1 MIWLLSILACKEP
14 AEHRPCDLE
23 VLDAS
28 LDFGERVPGPAHTLD
43 LEVFNQGGVQCLLGQ
58 ADLDAGG
65 VFSMG
70 TWDQAVVRPGQTASL
85 PVTFQTQTPGSHRG
99 ELVFASGG
107 THRVSLKAEAVGAVL
122 ELSLEEL
129 DFGLVDVGCPTR
141 QGLTLSNTG
150 NAPLTITGLE
160 FSAAGS
166 ELSFEQDFDGIN
178 GPLPWSLAPQ
188 DQVEVA
194 LVYEPMDL
202 YPDSGYLR
210 IFSDDYASPE
220 TLFLVQGEGRITQ
233 AQTDTFEQPAGA
245 AIDVLIA
252 LDRSDSME
260 EHTST
265 LEAGF
270 VDFVTGL
277 SGLDR
282 DCHVAVV
289 VADDGCI
296 LGDQPYLDSS
306 LSLAEQQSLFD
317 EQSCMGSASCPQAG
331 NNTSRAFTLLQA
343 ALDNSNRGSGG
354 CNEGFFRE
362 HAELHLVAISD
373 GPESSV
379 NPYSYY
385 ISLFQGLKSSDPLI
399 HAVGGDYP
407 SGCLNASAYTGAYEA
422 TVATGG
428 SLISICAA
436 DFGLQL
442 LGQLERE
449 EPAYLAFELS
459 QFPAA
464 STLELRVDGI
474 PSTEGWQYVPSTN
487 TIDFEEGFVPAPGSV
502 IQVSYVVQADC
513 P

>member
-1 MIWLLSILACKEP
+1 MIWLLPILACKEP

-58 ADLDAGG
+58 PDLDGAG

-70 TWDQAVVRPGQTASL
+70 TWDQAVVQPGQTARL
-85 PVTFQTQTPGSHRG
+85 PITYQTQTPGSHRG
-99 ELVFASGG
+99 ELVFASARSH
-107 THRVSLKAEAVGAVL
+107 TVSLKGESPGAALALSREA
-122 ELSLEEL
+122 L
-129 DFGLVDVGCPTR
+129 DLGLVEVGCTAD
-141 QGLTLSNTG
+141 QWLTLSNPG
-150 NAPLTITGLE
+150 NVPLTITDFE

-166 ELSFEQDFDGIN
+166 ELSFEQDFNGNN
-178 GPLPWSLAPQ
+178 GPLPWSLEPQ

-220 TLFLVQGEGRITQ
+220 TLFLVQGEGRITH
-233 AQTDTFEQPAGA
+233 AQTDTFEQPVAS

-260 EHTST
+260 NHTST

-270 VDFVTGL
+270 ADFVSGL

-282 DCHVAVV
+282 DYHVAVV
-289 VADDGCI
+289 VADDGCV

-306 LSLAEQQSLFD
+306 LSLAEQQSLF
-317 EQSCMGSASCPQAG
+317 EAQSCTGSVSCSSAG
-331 NNTSRAFTLLQA
+331 THTSRPFSLLQS
-343 ALDNSNRGSGG
+343 ALSNSNRGSGG

-407 SGCLNASAYTGAYEA
+407 SGCLNASAFTGAYEA

-428 SLISICAA
+428 SLISICATDIGPKLLA
-436 DFGLQL
+436 VLQS
-442 LGQLERE
+442 E
-449 EPAYLAFELS
+449 EEGPAAFELS
-459 QFPAA
+459 QFPAS

-474 PSTEGWQYVPSTN
+474 VSREGWRYVPSTN
-487 TIDFEEGFVPAPGSV
+487 TIDFEEGFVPAAGSV